1 MASESFLTQHSE
13 LVIAKGLW
21 VPPEERHLQGWG
33 SLLAGKVGGLL
44 VFYV

>member
-1 MASESFLTQHSE
+1 MASESFLTQDSE

-21 VPPEERHLQGWG
+21 VPPEARHLQGWG
-33 SLLAGKVGGLL
+33 SLLTEKAGGLL